1 MQVSITIDMEHDC
14 GSAPK
19 TYRGVADGT
28 PRLLRL
34 FRARGI
40 TATFFTT
47 GDVAR
52 AFPKS
57 VQAIVDDGHELGC
70 HGDSHERFSTLSPD
84 RARREIDDATRCLRQ
99 FFPLTSFRAPNLD
112 FPDRYLPL
120 LRDAGYLLDSSQA
133 RYKRG
138 SVFAGPTF
146 AEGLRRIPV
155 STMPSV
161 VRLPRAAR
169 RGVLARLRDPAVL
182 YFHPWEFVDMTQ
194 APIPYDC
201 RFRTGKP
208 ALDTLEDAIG
218 FLRARGGTFRTIQ
231 ELACQELAC

>member
-19 TYRGVADGT
+19 SYRGVVDGT
-28 PRLLRL
+28 PQLLRL

-40 TATFFTT
+40 KATFFTT
-47 GDVAR
+47 GEVAR
-52 AFPKS
+52 RFPAMVGS
-57 VQAIVDDGHELGC
+57 IVEDGHELGC
-70 HGDSHERFSTLSPD
+70 HGDTHERFSALTPSG
-84 RARREIDDATRCLRQ
+84 ARREIDDATASLRW
-99 FFPLTSFRAPNLD
+99 FFPITSFRAPNLD
-112 FPDRYLPL
+112 FPDGYLPY
-120 LRDAGYLLDSSQA
+120 LREAGYALDSSQA

-138 SVFAGPTF
+138 SVFAGPSR

-161 VRLPRAAR
+161 VRLPRAVR
-169 RGVLARLRDPAVL
+169 RGVLARLRDPVVL
-182 YFHPWEFVDMTQ
+182 YFHPWEFVDMTREH
-194 APIPYDC
+194 IPYDC

-218 FLRARGGTFRTIQ
+218 FLQARGGRFHPIR
-231 ELACQELAC
+231 ELAC

>member
-14 GSAPK
+14 GSSPK
-19 TYRGVADGT
+19 TYRGIVAGT
-28 PRLLRL
+28 PLLLRL
-34 FRARGI
+34 FRDRGI
-40 TATFFTT
+40 AATFFTT
-47 GDVAR
+47 GEVAR
-52 AFPKS
+52 LFPDVVHS
-57 VQAIVDDGHELGC
+57 IVAAGHELGC
-70 HGDSHERFSTLSPD
+70 HGDTHARFSTLTPES
-84 RARREIDDATRCLRQ
+84 ARREIDEATLSLRD

-120 LRDAGYLLDSSQA
+120 LRDAGYALDSSQA

-138 SVFAGPTF
+138 SVFAGPYL

-182 YFHPWEFVDMTQ
+182 YFHPWEFVDMTRE
-194 APIPYDC
+194 PIPYDC
-201 RFRTGKP
+201 RFRTGQP

-218 FLRARGGTFRTIQ
+218 FMRARGGTFHTMR
-231 ELACQELAC
+231 ELAC

>member
-1 MQVSITIDMEHDC
+1 MQVSITVDMEHDC

-19 TYRGVADGT
+19 NYRGVVEGT
-28 PRLLRL
+28 PQLLRL
-34 FRARGI
+34 FRSRGI
-40 TATFFTT
+40 AATFFTT

-52 AFPKS
+52 RFPAV

-70 HGDSHERFSTLSPD
+70 HGDSHERFSTLAPD
-84 RARREIDDATRCLRQ
+84 SARREIDDATRCMRH

-112 FPDRYLPL
+112 FPDRYLPY
-120 LRDAGYLLDSSQA
+120 LREAGYALDSSQA

-138 SVFAGPTF
+138 SVFMGPSQ

-161 VRLPRAAR
+161 VRLPRAVR
-169 RGVLARLRDPAVL
+169 RGVLARLRDPVVL
-182 YFHPWEFVDMTQ
+182 YFHPWEFVDMTRER
-194 APIPYDC
+194 IPYDC
-201 RFRTGKP
+201 RFRTGKA

-218 FLRARGGTFRTIQ
+218 FLQARGGRFRTMR
-231 ELACQELAC
+231 ELAC